1 MEKREYTEPVMEL
14 VEMETEDII
23 LTSAWDTD
31 VENPFDN
38 N

>member
-31 VENPFDN
+31 VDNPFGE
-38 N
+38 

>member
-1 MEKREYTEPVMEL
+1 MERREYTEPVMEL

-31 VENPFDN
+31 VENPFG
-38 N
+38 